1 MLSLKFSF
9 GNNEGRLSVWM
20 LKLDHVTHT
29 IFFDYI
35 CDEVEKMTA
44 LGLFVANI

>member
-29 IFFDYI
+29 IFFDDI